1 MPASDD
7 LLSRFLYCLVPLF
20 VAVDPIGILPLY
32 LGLTSELSEVG
43 KRRVIRQ
50 SLMTAAIV
58 VIGFALA
65 GRWVLLYLQITIGD
79 FMMAG
84 GILLFVLAMGDLFAV
99 EKGSLRSDPDSLGAV
114 PLGIPL
120 IAGPAV
126 LTTVLLLTNSY
137 GVVPALLAAMMN
149 IGLAGVFFHAAS
161 GIERLVGA
169 TGLRTASKMAAL
181 ILAAIGVMMVRRGL
195 QATFP
200 GMTGG

>member
-1 MPASDD
+1 MDAFADF
-7 LLSRFLYCLVPLF
+7 LNRFLYCLLPLF

-32 LGLTSELSEVG
+32 LGLTAEFSEVG

-50 SLMTAAIV
+50 SLLTAAIV
-58 VIGFALA
+58 VIGFGLA

-84 GILLFVLAMGDLFAV
+84 GILLFVLAMGDLFAT
-99 EKGSLRSDPDSLGAV
+99 EKGRLRPDPDSLGAV

-137 GVVPALLAAMMN
+137 GALPALLAAVVN
-149 IGLAGVFFHAAS
+149 IGLAGVFFRTAS
-161 GIERLVGA
+161 GIERVVGP

-200 GMTGG
+200 SLTGN